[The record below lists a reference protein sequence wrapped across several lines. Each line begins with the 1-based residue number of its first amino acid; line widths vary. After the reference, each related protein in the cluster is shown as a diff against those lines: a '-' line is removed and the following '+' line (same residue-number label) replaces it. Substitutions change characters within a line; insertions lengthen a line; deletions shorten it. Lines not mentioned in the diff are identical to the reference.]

1 MTGAAARRRLIPFSF
16 SRTLRICG
24 VLLLAGASYA
34 PLSVAA
40 QAVPAGNAAS
50 CANFGNAFDDGKDIL
65 ALTNYQTALRQL
77 IAREDF
83 KQLDCIADAARSS
96 KARFAGGMW
105 QLHNFYT
112 GTSSIQG
119 HATEED
125 WRARIEHVQHWVTA
139 NPNSITARVTLA
151 KTYINFAWDARG
163 NGGSDT
169 VTDNGWKLFQQRAEQ
184 ARKILDDAAS
194 LSTKC
199 PEWYMAMQ
207 QVARSEGWD
216 LNRSTEL
223 FKQAVAFA
231 PDYFYYYRMQ
241 ATYLLPKWEG
251 QEGDS
256 SKFAEE
262 NANRVGGAKGDVLYF
277 QIASDI
283 VCACDEPEFTRMSWP
298 RLEAGYAELEK
309 EYGPSMTNLNLL
321 ALMAAKNNDSVT
333 ADAAFKRLGDNYD
346 ESKWMT
352 KDYFNQMKGW
362 ATQFAPLEA
371 RSRVMM
377 QEATANAVSPAGPPY
392 QKNVEQSLA
401 KMVQQCA
408 ASTADHAPFEF
419 MVQISAE
426 GIAKDGWMGHPT
438 VIGNC
443 VLKQIYDSSVKKEAM
458 FPAPPHAD
466 YWMKLV
472 LDPAVSVA
480 IK

>member
-1 MTGAAARRRLIPFSF
+1 MTCPAAHQRSTLTII
-16 SRTLRICG
+16 SRSLRICG
-24 VLLLAGASYA
+24 ILLLAGASYA
-34 PLSVAA
+34 PQSAEAQSVSASKTD
-40 QAVPAGNAAS
+40 S
-50 CANFGNAFDDGKDIL
+50 CANFGNAFDDGKDVHAVI
-65 ALTNYQTALRQL
+65 NYQSALRQL
-77 IAREDF
+77 ISREDF

-96 KARFAGGMW
+96 KSRFAGGMW

-112 GTSSIQG
+112 GASGIQG

-125 WRARIEHVQHWVTA
+125 WHALIDHAQHWVTA
-139 NPNSITARVTLA
+139 NPNSITARVVLA
-151 KTYINFAWDARG
+151 KSYINFAWDARG
-163 NGGSDT
+163 SGTSDT
-169 VTDNGWKLFQQRAEQ
+169 VTDNGWKLFEQRVEQ
-184 ARKILDDAAS
+184 ARKVLDDAAS
-194 LSTKC
+194 LSAKC
-199 PEWYMAMQ
+199 PEWYLAMQ
-207 QVARSEGWD
+207 QVARSAGWG
-216 LNRSTEL
+216 LPRSTEL
-223 FKQAVAFA
+223 FKRAVAFA

-241 ATYLLPKWEG
+241 AVYLLPKWEG
-251 QEGDS
+251 QEGDA
-256 SKFAEE
+256 SKFVEE
-262 NANRVGGAKGDVLYF
+262 SANHAGGVKGDALYF

-298 RLEAGYAELEK
+298 RLQAGYAELEK

-333 ADAAFKRLGDNYD
+333 ADAAFKRLGDNCD

-352 KDYFNQMKGW
+352 QDYFNQMKGW
-362 ATQFAPLEA
+362 AAQFAPLEA

-401 KMVQQCA
+401 KIVQECA
-408 ASTADHAPFEF
+408 TSTADHTPFEF

-426 GIAKDGWMGHPT
+426 GIAKDGWMRNPT

-466 YWMKLV
+466 YWMKV
-472 LDPAVSVA
+472 ALDPAVSVA
-480 IK
+480 VK